1 MKKSETSTE
10 VNNTNTSTSDKKD
23 ETTDKTQTEVKDSN
37 ETVDKKEEST
47 DKDKTS
53 ENETDKDKKD
63 ETIDLNAA
71 ISDGKVII
79 EATDPKNENLS
90 NAGSI
95 VVDDK
100 TGETINDTKYIY
112 QIVNLNSTGDY
123 KWGQYQ
129 PDSKI

>member
-1 MKKSETSTE
+1 MKLQIR
-10 VNNTNTSTSDKKD
+10 KKNLQIR
-23 ETTDKTQTEVKDSN
+23 TRLL
-37 ETVDKKEEST
+37 KK
-47 DKDKTS
+47 K
-53 ENETDKDKKD
+53 TDKDKKD

-112 QIVNLNSTGDY
+112 QIVNLNSTGHGG
-123 KWGQYQ
+123 WQYQ
-129 PDSKI
+129 PDSKLILSVNRHDKMIKTFMLMQLMEIITK